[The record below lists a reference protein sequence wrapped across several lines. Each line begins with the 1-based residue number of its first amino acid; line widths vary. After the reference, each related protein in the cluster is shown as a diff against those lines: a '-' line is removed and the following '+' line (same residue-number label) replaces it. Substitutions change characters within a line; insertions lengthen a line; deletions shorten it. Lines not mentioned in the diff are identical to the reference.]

1 MPSAQCQ
8 PVLFFSTH
16 CDTHP
21 DCQLSICQTTLLP
34 SAQPRPT
41 SAWDRLHP
49 DVLARALPRNHDTL
63 RKTSCLPARPGQ
75 ARPGQARPSQA
86 RQGQAGQPEPQP
98 ESALYIFLPL
108 SHRPR
113 PRPETSPQG
122 QAGQPE
128 PEPESALSAL
138 SASLLACW
146 LAGLLLKVLPVPR
159 PPSSKAISIYVLA
172 PALPRNHD
180 TLRKTS
186 CCSHRPGR
194 AQATACHRRPSRT
207 RPPCWLASPSL

>member
-16 CDTHP
+16 CDIHP

-75 ARPGQARPSQA
+75 ARPGQAR
-86 RQGQAGQPEPQP
+86 QGQAGQPEPQP

-128 PEPESALSAL
+128 PQPESALSAL

-194 AQATACHRRPSRT
+194 AQATACHRRPRRT

>member
-1 MPSAQCQ
+1 MPSAQC
-8 PVLFFSTH
+8 PVPACAVLLHSL
-16 CDTHP
+16 HP

-75 ARPGQARPSQA
+75 AR
-86 RQGQAGQPEPQP
+86 QGQAGQPEPQT

-138 SASLLACW
+138 SASLLACL
-146 LAGLLLKVLPVPR
+146 LA
-159 PPSSKAISIYVLA
+159 
-172 PALPRNHD
+172 
-180 TLRKTS
+180 
-186 CCSHRPGR
+186 
-194 AQATACHRRPSRT
+194 
-207 RPPCWLASPSL
+207 CWLASPSPTSSSSQFQGRQANVASAKAANSNPSRKPHLGSSG

>member
-1 MPSAQCQ
+1 VPSAQC
-8 PVLFFSTH
+8 PVPACAVLLHSL
-16 CDTHP
+16 HP

-75 ARPGQARPSQA
+75 ARQG
-86 RQGQAGQPEPQP
+86 QGQAGQPEPQP

-138 SASLLACW
+138 SASLLACL
-146 LAGLLLKVLPVPR
+146 LAGLLACFSKSYQFQGLPVPR
-159 PPSSKAISIYVLA
+159 PFPSMF
-172 PALPRNHD
+172 
-180 TLRKTS
+180 
-186 CCSHRPGR
+186 
-194 AQATACHRRPSRT
+194 
-207 RPPCWLASPSL
+207 